1 MAIRKPP
8 GRVKTPLGKG
18 IERWFPVVD
27 NAVLLLGV
35 IVVLAFSYLM
45 WMILRGELGYPLI
58 GGTQLDKIAAGIDA
72 GRQAL
77 LYSLWLLVLLAM
89 ARHYKTESLGYLAIG
104 AGLACWFGMPL
115 LVSKYAPPN
124 AAQQLQTVATDLM
137 ASFHASGV
145 AMFVVGLL
153 RIIMG
158 RIVMMAYQPPSA
170 SVVRV
175 PGILGPDVPGA
186 APQLA
191 GRNSLM
197 RKCWE
202 LHFCRGSVRT
212 TCPRY
217 VEGVA
222 CWRKTS
228 GCYCDHDLASRLM
241 SSVGGNASVKMQV
254 AEELDAHQRKAQEL
268 QRRLQRQQQRSKQA
282 ARKLCR
288 ECPIYLEHQKFKYRT
303 LSWLTYPLTAI
314 IIALSAHSI
323 RQGYDVADQYVAK
336 FIGQYSLIPHELMVR
351 QIEVAPWF
359 SAENFAILIIGV
371 ILLAVILHLT
381 EVAVFQLKL

>member
-1 MAIRKPP
+1 MAVRRPT
-8 GRVKTPLGKG
+8 GRTKAPLGKG
-18 IERWFPVVD
+18 LERWFPLMD
-27 NAVLLLGV
+27 NAILLLGV
-35 IVVLAFSYLM
+35 VVVLAFSYLM
-45 WMILRGELGYPLI
+45 WIILRGDLGYRLI
-58 GGTQLDKIAAGIDA
+58 GGTQLDAIAGGLEA

-89 ARHYKTESLGYLAIG
+89 ARHYKTESLGYLAMG
-104 AGLACWFGMPL
+104 AGAACWLGMPL
-115 LVSKYAPPN
+115 LIAKYAPPD
-124 AAQQLQTVATDLM
+124 AAEQLQAVAAALM
-137 ASFHASGV
+137 ASFHTSGV
-145 AMFVVGLL
+145 AMFVIGVL
-153 RIIMG
+153 RIIVG
-158 RIVMMAYQPPSA
+158 KIVMMTYQPHA
-170 SVVRV
+170 AQVTRI
-175 PGILGPDVPGA
+175 PGILGPDVPGN

-191 GRNSLM
+191 GRHSLM

-217 VEGVA
+217 AEGIA

-268 QRRLQRQQQRSKQA
+268 QKRVQRNQQRSKQA

-303 LSWLTYPLTAI
+303 LSWLAYPVTAI
-314 IIALSAHSI
+314 VVALSAGSI
-323 RQGYDVADQYVAK
+323 RSGYEWADAQVASY
-336 FIGQYSLIPHELMVR
+336 ISQYSLIPHELMSR
-351 QIEVAPWF
+351 QIQTVPWL
-359 SAENFAILIIGV
+359 SAENFALAIIAV

-381 EVAVFQLKL
+381 EMAVFQLKL